1 MSRVDV
7 ANVPGGFPGYFP
19 KPPIWCWVSSNRKR
33 RIGVRSTR
41 FPSPMIWR
49 YDLARGHSMRLLS
62 AYIERGPNPKCVAR
76 VDWFITAAVETDALA
91 VLER

>member
-1 MSRVDV
+1 MGTDVYMSRVDV

-49 YDLARGHSMRLLS
+49 S

>member
-1 MSRVDV
+1 
-7 ANVPGGFPGYFP
+7 
-19 KPPIWCWVSSNRKR
+19 
-33 RIGVRSTR
+33 
-41 FPSPMIWR
+41 MIWR